1 MATCNGS
8 EYILEQLDSLANQI
22 VLPAELVVTDD
33 ASDDDTVSI
42 VRRFATTA
50 TFPVR
55 IYRNHERLGYR
66 ANFMKAASLCS
77 SPLIAFCD
85 QDDIWYP
92 NKLEQAV
99 EVFADP
105 QVVMLYH
112 EARIVRDGVVLDE
125 KLRKIRDPQP
135 YTDARRG
142 QPWSFPL
149 GFTIIFR
156 ASLRRFDA
164 LWSSSQDFKEP
175 HQRDSHDEWYY
186 FLASVLGTTVYIS
199 EPLADYRQHRN
210 NFYGITVRPK
220 QLIDRLGHLLENR
233 SSVYT
238 RLAEAARN
246 RSALLRIGS
255 SQAGLDDIARQN
267 LTIGADAWQQLA
279 VLYEYRTRL
288 YLRSLGDRTKALV
301 DLVVARAYGRR
312 GYWTFGRR
320 ALAKDALFGVVLA
333 RAVRRYGRPG
343 TGSDWRCSAG
353 DGSARKALRIT
364 PRNRVGTSPS

>member
-8 EYILEQLDSLANQI
+8 NYILQQLESLANQS

-42 VRRFATTA
+42 VSQFAA
-50 TFPVR
+50 TSAFPVH
-55 IYRNHERLGYR
+55 IHRNRQRLGYR
-66 ANFMKAASLCS
+66 ANFMRAASLCS

-99 EVFADP
+99 DVFADP
-105 QVVMLYH
+105 RVVLLYH

-135 YTDARRG
+135 YVDPRRG

-156 ASLRRFDA
+156 ASLRKFDA
-164 LWSSSQDFKEP
+164 LWSSSRDFKEP

-186 FLASVLGTTVYIS
+186 FLASILGTTVYIA
-199 EPLADYRQHRN
+199 EPLADYRQHSN

-220 QLIDRLGHLLENR
+220 HLIDRLGHLLENR
-233 SSVYT
+233 SSVYA
-238 RLAEAARN
+238 RLAKAARD
-246 RSALLRIGS
+246 RSTLLVLGS
-255 SQAGLDDIARQN
+255 TMADLADADRQN
-267 LTIGADAWQQLA
+267 LIIGADAWQHLA
-279 VLYEYRTRL
+279 KLYEYRTGL
-288 YLRSLGDRTKALV
+288 YLRSLGGRVKALTS
-301 DLVVARAYGRR
+301 LVAARAYGKR
-312 GYWTFGRR
+312 GFWTFGGR

-333 RAVRRYGRPG
+333 KAVRRYGRPG
-343 TGSDWRCSAG
+343 IGSDWTCRAG
-353 DGSARKALRIT
+353 DGSALERRS
-364 PRNRVGTSPS
+364 G